1 MKKISRTQLA
11 SISAAAVLAG
21 YVVIA
26 SALQGN
32 QADQE
37 LDLPALMAA
46 DAAAVDYFLKLEGI
60 GGESTDEGH
69 RGEIE
74 IMSYSWGASN
84 SGSFASGS
92 GGGAGKVNFGSLRL
106 TTAGVS
112 IASPSLFDVVAT
124 GKHLPTATLTL
135 VKQDGGYDYLKVTL
149 SDVVISSY
157 QTAGSAGEVPI
168 ESIRLNFAK
177 IEYEY
182 TPQNPDGSLG
192 DTAKAGWDLAANK
205 RL

>member
-1 MKKISRTQLA
+1 MNKIGKTQIA
-11 SISAAAVLAG
+11 SIAAASMLAT
-21 YVVIA
+21 YIVVA
-26 SALQGN
+26 STLAAN
-32 QADQE
+32 QTDHE
-37 LDLPALMAA
+37 PDLPSLMSA
-46 DAAAVDYFLKLEGI
+46 DAAAVDYFLKIEGI
-60 GGESTDEGH
+60 EGESTAEGH

-74 IMSYSWGASN
+74 ILSYSWGASN
-84 SGSFASGS
+84 SGGFASGA

-112 IASPSLFDVVAT
+112 IASPSLFDVLAT

-135 VKQDGGYDYLKVTL
+135 VKTDQGYDYLKVTL

-157 QTAGSAGEVPI
+157 QTAGAAGQVPI
-168 ESIRLNFAK
+168 ENIRLNFAQ

-192 DTAKAGWDLAANK
+192 ASVKAGWDLAANK